1 MGIKVTLS
9 FFGVLRLI
17 FFGLFWSPIQYVL
30 QPIKKMK
37 ISSGSRKS
45 VKMLLR
51 LRLPFLVNKFAS
63 D

>member
-1 MGIKVTLS
+1 MLH
-9 FFGVLRLI
+9 
-17 FFGLFWSPIQYVL
+17 
-30 QPIKKMK
+30 PIKKIK

-51 LRLPFLVNKFAS
+51 LRLPFLVTKFAS